1 LIASLGTG
9 PVVLAGLSMGG
20 YIAFECWRRRPAA
33 IRGLVLADTR
43 AEADTDEARARRVA
57 MQARARTEGT
67 GAVIDAMLPGLLGAT
82 TQTSDPHVAHEVR
95 AWALETPGEAV
106 ADALEALRT
115 RPDSRPTL
123 STITVPTLV
132 IVGVEDTLTPPPA
145 ARLIADGVI
154 GASLVEVPAA
164 GHLSNVEQP
173 AAFDT
178 ALHRWLATL

>member
-1 LIASLGTG
+1 
-9 PVVLAGLSMGG
+9 
-20 YIAFECWRRRPAA
+20 
-33 IRGLVLADTR
+33 
-43 AEADTDEARARRVA
+43 